1 MDPVLELQ
9 GAIIQRLRSFPVLV
23 SLIGQRSYDNPPTND
38 QGQVSPSIF
47 PYVSIGA
54 SSAQQ
59 VDAVWSI
66 EPAKKQMRDVTNA
79 VRLATRGWVPV
90 LTANA
95 LVTFDYW
102 RTDYIQDG
110 AINHASIRYTAIIEQ
125 P

>member
-9 GAIIQRLRSFPVLV
+9 GAIIQRLRSFPALV

-59 VDAVWSI
+59 ANADCIFADDIIFQLDVWSI
-66 EPAKKQMRDVTNA
+66 EPAKSRC
-79 VRLATRGWVPV
+79 ATSQTQCVSQREGGSLLWHLMP
-90 LTANA
+90 
-95 LVTFDYW
+95 
-102 RTDYIQDG
+102 
-110 AINHASIRYTAIIEQ
+110 S
-125 P
+125 